1 MTAKV
6 DMLST
11 VATMAVTFVSVK
23 KSGESSNQH
32 YINIFIQNNAPN
44 DLVICSAVLTA
55 LNDV

>member
-1 MTAKV
+1 MAFLWTMTAKV

-32 YINIFIQNNAPN
+32 YIN
-44 DLVICSAVLTA
+44 TK
-55 LNDV
+55 